1 MPTGAEK
8 VATFLLT
15 LDRPGAAELLRRL
28 PEVDRHEVTRA
39 LVKLGDSFLGSD
51 TRTALCTEF
60 QETLASA
67 PGETPSPEEIRSLL
81 EEAFGADAMS
91 FTKRIESRDVRSQA
105 SVVLRR
111 LDPAALAFLFNDE
124 HPQAIAVV
132 LLELGPETASAVL
145 PFFDR
150 EMQQELVERMVS
162 MKRVAPE
169 LAAAMI
175 RAATD
180 RARQLDARA
189 EDEDEEGGTETDQL
203 KTVATMLNKFDEA
216 EQRELLANIEA
227 NDPDK
232 AQAVKDQ
239 LFTFDDLLKLGVR
252 DVQRILSG
260 IDTRVL
266 ATSLKSAG
274 AELSEFLLGN
284 ISKRVR
290 ERVEEERETLGALR
304 LSEVKQAQN
313 EMAAVARDLIQRGEI
328 VFGGSGEDELVE

>member
-1 MPTGAEK
+1 MTTGADK

-15 LDRPGAAELLRRL
+15 LERPVAADLLRRL
-28 PEVDRHEVTRA
+28 PEADRHQVTRA
-39 LVKLGDSFLGSD
+39 LVKLGDSFLGKA
-51 TRTALCTEF
+51 TRTTLHSEF
-60 QETLASA
+60 HRTLASE
-67 PGETPSPEEIRSLL
+67 PGETPSPDEIKSLL

-91 FTKRIESRDVRSQA
+91 LTNRFESRDVRSQA
-105 SVVLRR
+105 SFVLRQ
-111 LDPAALAFLFNDE
+111 LEPAALAFLLADD

-132 LLELGPETASAVL
+132 LLELGSEVASAVL
-145 PFFDR
+145 PFFER
-150 EMQQELVERMVS
+150 TLQQELVERMVT

-169 LAAAMI
+169 LVAAMI

-180 RARQLDARA
+180 RARALGGGQG
-189 EDEDEEGGTETDQL
+189 DEDDEAISESDQL

-216 EQRELLANIEA
+216 QQRELLANVEA
-227 NDPDK
+227 NDPDR

-266 ATSLKSAG
+266 ATALKSASG
-274 AELSEFLLGN
+274 ELTEFLLGN
-284 ISKRVR
+284 VSKRVR